1 MALHG
6 NDQFFSFGI
15 REWGEG
21 GRPIRLFIFFFSHP
35 LPLRFDNAGRK
46 ELGKPSRAHQLYKSI
61 NITLASC
68 LTVNI
73 NIESTDARLINY
85 IIFEAK
91 TTAGSIFLLIFLA
104 SCSSA
109 NSPGRP
115 STVRHQAV
123 LIRHDG
129 NYTQIETDDVS
140 VCTTT
145 DFANIILPF
154 NSVFL

>member
-1 MALHG
+1 MGRRWPAYSSFYIL
-6 NDQFFSFGI
+6 FLTFSPYGLI
-15 REWGEG
+15 TQG
-21 GRPIRLFIFFFSHP
+21 GTWQ
-35 LPLRFDNAGRK
+35 G
-46 ELGKPSRAHQLYKSI
+46 LGKPPRAYQLYESI
-61 NITLASC
+61 NITSASC

-115 STVRHQAV
+115 GTVRHQAV
-123 LIRHDG
+123 LIRHDR
-129 NYTQIETDDVS
+129 YVYFSI
-140 VCTTT
+140 
-145 DFANIILPF
+145 F
-154 NSVFL
+154 NSILSV